1 MSDNTL
7 LDKIKTLPKWLV
19 ISVACVIVIGIG
31 YVGIYYGFGINKTTR
46 NEVIDPDS
54 LLPDMPN
61 ASVSEDTR
69 SQLQAY
75 RDGDAMSSSRRSV
88 EDYWD
93 NLGSDLVSSSVSEGS
108 STSVDGMDELRASG
122 NYSDLE
128 LRQIRDGIR
137 SKVEIDTE
145 HAREKEML
153 ARRSGKGSRSGHM
166 AGNARPMTQAQRDS
180 AYFARME
187 RTLEIASRYTTT
199 DSSAEDEEEEDSTDT
214 LSAEA
219 SERTISLDKKESVL
233 PTESFDGNSIISS
246 LNSPSDNG
254 VVHYSS
260 RTAKP
265 VKATFLKNEKLQ
277 SGQRV
282 IIRLMQDLILSDGTV
297 IPANSHIT
305 GTCSFEKRF
314 KIDVKMLHYGGR
326 MFPVDISVYDNDG
339 TEGLYCPIV
348 DHDKKKKKAVKDV
361 AQGVVNAAGSVAGT
375 LLTGNPLLGAV
386 ASRSLNSV
394 SGSINTDGTMSINV
408 MAGYEFY
415 VFENVKNEKKG

>member
-1 MSDNTL
+1 MSDASL
-7 LDKIKTLPKWLV
+7 ADKIQALPKWLV
-19 ISVACVIVIGIG
+19 LSVTVILVVAIG
-31 YVGIYYGFGINKTTR
+31 YLGIYYGLGLNKSPKD
-46 NEVIDPDS
+46 EVTEPES

-61 ASVSEDTR
+61 AVVSEDNRT
-69 SQLQAY
+69 QLQAY
-75 RDGDAMSSSRRSV
+75 RDGEVINSSRSSV

-93 NLGSDLVSSSVSEGS
+93 NLGSDLISSNANEELSRADE
-108 STSVDGMDELRASG
+108 MDALRSSG
-122 NYSDLE
+122 NYSELE

-137 SKVEIDTE
+137 TKTDIDLE
-145 HAREKEML
+145 HEREKEL
-153 ARRSGKGSRSGHM
+153 IARRSGQGSRSGHM

-187 RTLEIASRYTTT
+187 RTLEIASRYSTTG
-199 DSSAEDEEEEDSTDT
+199 SSAEDEEEEGSTDT
-214 LSAEA
+214 LFAEA

-246 LNSPSDNG
+246 LDSPSDNG